1 MRQDAK
7 VMLCVGLVG
16 ATVATALAV
25 FTGRVRA
32 DDPNSAPNPYHVVDN
47 WAKLPEGRHWGMA
60 IGVDI
65 DRDGTSVWVF
75 DRCGGK
81 TCDGSNVAPVQKFDA
96 SGRLVVAF
104 GSGLF
109 SWPHGLFATTDGTL
123 WVTDGQKQVVVQPAP
138 DGRVLRTLG
147 KAGVPATV
155 PIPSIRPSGVL
166 IAPHGE
172 IFVADGHGVRHQCPH
187 REILEGRQVHQ
198 GVGPERLRSRRSR
211 YPAQHCHG
219 FQRPPLRCRPRQQ
232 PDRNFRP
239 GRQVPR
245 PVETVRPA
253 EGPTSATTS
262 FMWATRSRMKR
273 PIRRSSKASASAAS
287 RTAKSRHSFHP

>member
-109 SWPHGLFATTDGTL
+109 SWPHGLFAAPDGTL
-123 WVTDGQKQVVVQPAP
+123 WVTDGQKQVVMQLAP

-147 KAGVPATV
+147 KPGVTGDGPDTLNS
-155 PIPSIRPSGVL
+155 PSECPGRAQRRYFCRRRSWRFSG
-166 IAPHGE
+166 A
-172 IFVADGHGVRHQCPH
+172 AYQRPH
-187 REILEGRQVHQ
+187 REILQGRKVHQ
-198 GVGPERLRSRRSR
+198 GMGPSWIGAGRIRCAARLGDGLR
-211 YPAQHCHG
+211 
-219 FQRPPLRCRPRQQ
+219 RPPVCCRPRQ
-232 PDRNFRP
+232 
-239 GRQVPR
+239 
-245 PVETVRPA
+245 
-253 EGPTSATTS
+253 
-262 FMWATRSRMKR
+262 
-273 PIRRSSKASASAAS
+273 
-287 RTAKSRHSFHP
+287 